1 MSMSEEPHD
10 VIKTNHATPA
20 FVEPDVIEINH
31 VWPHFIQDDEGMNK
45 EEKEE
50 AFLHYMKYG

>member
-1 MSMSEEPHD
+1 LNQFEMHSMSMSEEPHD

-31 VWPHFIQDDEGMNK
+31 V
-45 EEKEE
+45 
-50 AFLHYMKYG
+50 